1 MIVLIRIFDANA
13 WRCIV
18 QGFYDF
24 IRIGCLPKIAKP
36 ILTRTLKETVSASHI
51 FIHSSEGTIDTL
63 PPRVSLSLSLCL
75 LPFRFLF
82 FSLFLSH
89 SLTYTHKPFRWAMRT
104 KWMQSP

>member
-1 MIVLIRIFDANA
+1 MYHLLMIVLIRIFDAKA
-13 WRCIV
+13 WHCIL

-63 PPRVSLSLSLCL
+63 PPRLSLSLSICL
-75 LPFRFLF
+75 FPVSSSFSIS
-82 FSLFLSH
+82 FSLPL
-89 SLTYTHKPFRWAMRT
+89 SLTHTLGG
-104 KWMQSP
+104 Q